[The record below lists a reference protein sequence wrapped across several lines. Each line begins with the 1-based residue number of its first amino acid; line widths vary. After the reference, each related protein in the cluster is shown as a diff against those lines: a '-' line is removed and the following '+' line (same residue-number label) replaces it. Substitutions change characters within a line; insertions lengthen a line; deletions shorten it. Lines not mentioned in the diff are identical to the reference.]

1 MKTFFIGI
9 IGIISLLISQE
20 YGYTVDINMN
30 NPKQKQY
37 LRSKLNSLN
46 EYLRSR
52 EINKQFTEDEFYKI
66 IYDRINKHIEDEN
79 TDIHIIEKTDKQPIQ
94 KEVSKRPVTKPV
106 NNGTSDKT
114 DKQPIQKEVSKRP
127 VTKPVNNGTSDK
139 TDKQPI
145 QKPVNNGTSDKTDKQ
160 PIQKPVNN
168 GTSDKTDKQPI
179 QKPVNNGTSDK
190 SHSISDIFFS
200 NKPTVPLWIV
210 NPLYYIT
217 EKFIQI
223 LAFLL
228 QDDNVVE
235 LQMPTYYYDTSI

>member
-168 GTSDKTDKQPI
+168 GTSDK
-179 QKPVNNGTSDK
+179 